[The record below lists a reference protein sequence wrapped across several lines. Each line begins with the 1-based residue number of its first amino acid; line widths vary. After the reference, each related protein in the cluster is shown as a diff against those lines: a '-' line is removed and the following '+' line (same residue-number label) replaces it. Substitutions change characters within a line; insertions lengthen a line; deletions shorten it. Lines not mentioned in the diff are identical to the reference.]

1 MPRGIA
7 CNGEVLCLVMNF
19 DSELTMLMAVYVY
32 GEEAVKDTKQI
43 ALGNTT
49 ALVSL
54 AIGEV
59 VVIAVIVGGVVAVIV
74 VVVVVI
80 AVGRGVLAV
89 AIAVVVVV
97 KDYAVLFAKMITR
110 TAKDID
116 VLIDNLPSEDSSTEL
131 QVASLQKLE
140 VENQEAA
147 EKLEEIIAK
156 GEHLLKTIQ
165 KSLEEIA
172 ASQLHSQGLESN
184 LAK

>member
-1 MPRGIA
+1 MADRLTQLQDAVTQQAEHFYNSIGILQQCA
-7 CNGEVLCLVMNF
+7 PPSPFPGFE
-19 DSELTMLMAVYVY
+19 
-32 GEEAVKDTKQI
+32 KP
-43 ALGNTT
+43 
-49 ALVSL
+49 
-54 AIGEV
+54 
-59 VVIAVIVGGVVAVIV
+59 GGKPAPPPPQE
-74 VVVVVI
+74 
-80 AVGRGVLAV
+80 
-89 AIAVVVVV
+89 
-97 KDYAVLFAKMITR
+97 DYAVLFAKMITR

-140 VENQEAA
+140 IENQEAA